1 MHRATLDRVT
11 VATLSR
17 HAPLF
22 RNLARREVR
31 QRYKGSV
38 LGLAWALVTPAIMVG
53 AYSVVFKF
61 LLKIEIA
68 HYALF
73 LFVGLTVWTFFM
85 GGAQVAARSL
95 VGNASLVTKVSFPR
109 QIVPLA
115 AITGNGFT
123 AAAMLVVA
131 LPLCLVLTEGNR
143 VPLVVLPL
151 LLILLAAFTIG
162 FGLLAAALNVYF
174 RDVEHILAA
183 VAMPWIF
190 LSPVFYSF
198 DTVPGGEG
206 KEWAIDLLHYANP
219 IAPFILV
226 VQDTLFWGRWPA
238 LGDVAYS
245 VVAAA
250 AMLGLGW
257 WTFRRLAPEMA
268 VEL

>member
-1 MHRATLDRVT
+1 MISAPIARSV
-11 VATLSR
+11 
-17 HAPLF
+17 PLF

-38 LGLAWALVTPAIMVG
+38 LGVAWALVTPAIMVG

-61 LLKIEIA
+61 LLRLDIPN
-68 HYALF
+68 YALF

-95 VGNASLVTKVSFPR
+95 VGNANLVTKVSFPR

-123 AAAMLVVA
+123 AAAMLAVA
-131 LPLCLVLTEGNR
+131 LPLCVLLSQESAL
-143 VPLVVLPL
+143 PLVVLPA
-151 LLILLAAFTIG
+151 LLALLSAVTVG
-162 FGLLAAALNVYF
+162 FGLVVAALNVYF

-183 VAMPWIF
+183 IAMPWIF

-198 DTVPGGEG
+198 DAVPGLRENT
-206 KEWAIDLLHYANP
+206 WAMDLLHYGNP
-219 IAPFILV
+219 IAPFILTI
-226 VQDTLFWGRWPA
+226 QDVLFWGTWPA
-238 LGDVAYS
+238 PGDVAYAA
-245 VVAAA
+245 VAGALV
-250 AMLGLGW
+250 LGLGW
-257 WTFRRLAPEMA
+257 WLFRRMEPEMA

>member
-1 MHRATLDRVT
+1 MTAAALT
-11 VATLSR
+11 R

-22 RNLARREVR
+22 RNLAKREVR

-61 LLKIEIA
+61 LLRIDIE

-95 VGNASLVTKVSFPR
+95 VGNANLVTKVSFPR

-123 AAAMLVVA
+123 AAAMLAVA
-131 LPLCLVLTEGNR
+131 LPLCILLTEGSPL
-143 VPLVVLPL
+143 PLVALPGL
-151 LLILLAAFTIG
+151 LLLLGAFTVG
-162 FGLLAAALNVYF
+162 FGLLVAALNVYF

-183 VAMPWIF
+183 IAMPWIF

-198 DTVPGGEG
+198 DTVPGLDDNP
-206 KEWAIDLLHYANP
+206 WAADLLHYGNP
-219 IAPFILV
+219 IAPFIIAI
-226 VQDTLFWGRWPA
+226 QDALFWGEWPA
-238 LGDVAYS
+238 AGDVLYS
-245 VVAAA
+245 AVAGALLLA
-250 AMLGLGW
+250 LGIGA
-257 WTFRRLAPEMA
+257 FRRLEPEMA